1 MDDPADHLLMAEIA
15 RGDRNAFAQLV
26 SRHLGRAL
34 VIARGFDG
42 LAAEA
47 EDVVQEAF
55 AKVWT
60 SAADWQ
66 PPNEGSVEDR
76 QRSGRAAFTTWFHRV
91 LVNRCIDRQRQVKR
105 RRHAGL
111 DQVAEPAD
119 DRPSIADQLQADDR
133 DRQVRDAVANLPERQ
148 RIALTLCAFEGHSN
162 AAAGEIMGLGV
173 KAVEALL
180 VRARRQLRQSLDA
193 ALLE

>member
-1 MDDPADHLLMAEIA
+1 MAAIA
-15 RGDRNAFAQLV
+15 RGDRNAFGVLV
-26 SRHLGRAL
+26 ARHLGRAM

-42 LAAEA
+42 LEADA

-55 AKVWT
+55 TKVWT

-66 PPNEGSVEDR
+66 PPAEGSVEDR
-76 QRSGRAAFTTWFHRV
+76 KQAGRARFTTWFHRV

-105 RRHAGL
+105 GGRGRHAAL
-111 DQVAEPAD
+111 DSIAEPAD
-119 DRPSIADQLQADDR
+119 DRPSVTDRLEADDR
-133 DRQVRDAVANLPERQ
+133 DRLVRDAIATLPERQ

-162 AAAGEIMGLGV
+162 AEAGEIMGLGV

-180 VRARRQLRQSLDA
+180 VRARRQLREVLDPN
-193 ALLE
+193 LLTMAG